1 MTKTERELCEG
12 LVQLTDCNRAY
23 FLTILRCLQFA
34 QTQLCGACGGEDA
47 EPAAGRGERRQP
59 S

>member
-12 LVQLTDCNRAY
+12 IVRLTDRNRAC

-47 EPAAGRGERRQP
+47 EPAAGRGERQQP

>member
-34 QTQLCGACGGEDA
+34 QTQLCGACGGKPA
-47 EPAAGRGERRQP
+47 KPAAEHGERRQ
-59 S
+59 SG